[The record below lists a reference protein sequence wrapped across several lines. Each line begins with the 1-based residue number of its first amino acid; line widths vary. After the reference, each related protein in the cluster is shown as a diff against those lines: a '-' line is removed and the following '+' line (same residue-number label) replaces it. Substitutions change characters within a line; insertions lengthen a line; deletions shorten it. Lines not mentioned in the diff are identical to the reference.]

1 MYRITIFCGFVIS
14 SFVAWTSGTTTCILA
29 AAFWT
34 RLNAQFES
42 DSTSRFILNLAT
54 ICPLKSWMMPPL
66 SPLLPGWNT
75 ELGPAFFRRF
85 SSHRDSSGTS
95 ERYATLLHFVAKAL
109 LQVMTKM
116 NKQSCNV

>member
-1 MYRITIFCGFVIS
+1 
-14 SFVAWTSGTTTCILA
+14 
-29 AAFWT
+29 
-34 RLNAQFES
+34 
-42 DSTSRFILNLAT
+42 
-54 ICPLKSWMMPPL
+54 MMPPL

-109 LQVMTKM
+109 LQVMTKFTVDNACPMLQM